1 MQKMKEEDFVDGI
14 QGSWGT
20 GLLWPVL
27 RIAAAF
33 AVVLGIAH
41 WFLNA
46 GNGTT
51 VPQSEPV
58 GAMAPQTSSQ
68 AAPQAAIKTDAVE
81 EYTSGS
87 RTLQADRLGHYFMD
101 ADVNGQRVEF
111 LVDTGASL
119 LTLSQNDAQKLGLN
133 PQTLTYS
140 EQFQTANGVAYGAP
154 VRLREFR
161 LGSFSLHDV
170 QATVMQQS
178 MPISLLGVSVLS
190 RFAGHDVEGD
200 KMTLRW

>member
-1 MQKMKEEDFVDGI
+1 
-14 QGSWGT
+14 
-20 GLLWPVL
+20 
-27 RIAAAF
+27 
-33 AVVLGIAH
+33 
-41 WFLNA
+41 
-46 GNGTT
+46 
-51 VPQSEPV
+51 
-58 GAMAPQTSSQ
+58 
-68 AAPQAAIKTDAVE
+68 
-81 EYTSGS
+81 
-87 RTLQADRLGHYFMD
+87 
-101 ADVNGQRVEF
+101 
-111 LVDTGASL
+111 
-119 LTLSQNDAQKLGLN
+119 LTLSRNDAQKLGLN
-133 PQTLTYS
+133 PQALTYS

>member
-1 MQKMKEEDFVDGI
+1 MQKTEEDDFVDGMP
-14 QGSWGT
+14 GSWGT

-27 RIAAAF
+27 RVAAAF
-33 AVVLGIAH
+33 AVILGVAH
-41 WFLNA
+41 WLLDA
-46 GNGTT
+46 GNGSLL
-51 VPQSEPV
+51 PQSQPV
-58 GAMAPQTSSQ
+58 GQMTAPG
-68 AAPQAAIKTDAVE
+68 APQAATKADAVE
-81 EYTSGS
+81 EYSSGS
-87 RTLQADRLGHYFMD
+87 RTLHADRLGHYFLD

-119 LTLSQNDAQKLGLN
+119 LTLSQDDAQKLGLN
-133 PQTLTYS
+133 PQALSYS

-161 LGSFSLHDV
+161 LGSFSVHDV
-170 QATVMQQS
+170 QAAVMQQS
-178 MPISLLGVSVLS
+178 LPISLLGMSVLS

>member
-1 MQKMKEEDFVDGI
+1 MQKMEEDDFVDGMP
-14 QGSWGT
+14 GSWGT

-33 AVVLGIAH
+33 AVILGIAH
-41 WFLNA
+41 WVLNMGGA
-46 GNGTT
+46 
-51 VPQSEPV
+51 PLRQSQPV
-58 GAMAPQTSSQ
+58 GSLAPGVPH
-68 AAPQAAIKTDAVE
+68 AAAKTEADAVE
-81 EYTSGS
+81 EYNSGS
-87 RTLQADRLGHYFMD
+87 RTLHADRLGHYFLD

-119 LTLSQNDAQKLGLN
+119 LTLSQSDAQKLGLN
-133 PQTLTYS
+133 PQTLSYS

-161 LGSFSLHDV
+161 LGSFSVHDV
-170 QATVMQQS
+170 EAAVMQQS
-178 MPISLLGVSVLS
+178 LPISLLGMSVLS
-190 RFAGHDVEGD
+190 KFAGHDVEGE

>member
-1 MQKMKEEDFVDGI
+1 MQKTEEDDFVDGMP
-14 QGSWGT
+14 GSWGT

-27 RIAAAF
+27 RYAAAF
-33 AVVLGIAH
+33 AVILGIAH

-46 GNGTT
+46 GNGAP
-51 VPQSEPV
+51 VPLSQPV
-58 GAMAPQTSSQ
+58 GAITPQDAP
-68 AAPQAAIKTDAVE
+68 KTGADAVE

-87 RTLQADRLGHYFMD
+87 RTLHADRLGHYFMD

-111 LVDTGASL
+111 LVDTGASV

-133 PQTLTYS
+133 PQALTYS

-170 QATVMQQS
+170 QAAVMQQS
-178 MPISLLGVSVLS
+178 MPISLLGVNVLS
-190 RFAGHDVEGD
+190 RFAGHDVDGD